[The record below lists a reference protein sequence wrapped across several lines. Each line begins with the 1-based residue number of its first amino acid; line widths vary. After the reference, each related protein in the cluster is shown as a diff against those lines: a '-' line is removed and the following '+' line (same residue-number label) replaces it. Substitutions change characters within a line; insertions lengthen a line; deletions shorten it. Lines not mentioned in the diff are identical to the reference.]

1 MNPGNKRGVSAIIG
15 YVMLV
20 AIVIAISIGVYT
32 WMRSYIP
39 SEALACPDG
48 VSVSVP
54 DYSYNCSSHQL
65 NFTLENSG
73 TFSIAGYLVKA
84 TNNSAQTIATIDLT
98 KYYADQSKI
107 SANLIFY
114 GSYASGVNSIGPS
127 GDKDGSGNPTYI
139 TANEFN
145 GIPDK
150 YGDLVRLEITPVRWV
165 TYNGQL
171 KYSVC
176 SNAKILEKISCL
188 G

>member
-1 MNPGNKRGVSAIIG
+1 MDSKNKRGVSAIIG
-15 YVMLV
+15 YVMLI

-39 SEALACPDG
+39 SEAIACPDG
-48 VSVSVP
+48 VSVSLTDV
-54 DYSYNCSSHQL
+54 SYNCTAHQL

-98 KYYADQSKI
+98 QYYADQSKI
-107 SANLIFY
+107 SANTIFY
-114 GSYASGVNSIGPS
+114 GSYTSGANGIGPL
-127 GDKDGSGNPTYI
+127 GDKDSLGNPTYI
-139 TANEFN
+139 TYNEFN

-150 YGDLVRLEITPVRWV
+150 YGDLVRLEITPVRWA

-176 SNAKILEKISCL
+176 SNAKISEKIICD
-188 G
+188 